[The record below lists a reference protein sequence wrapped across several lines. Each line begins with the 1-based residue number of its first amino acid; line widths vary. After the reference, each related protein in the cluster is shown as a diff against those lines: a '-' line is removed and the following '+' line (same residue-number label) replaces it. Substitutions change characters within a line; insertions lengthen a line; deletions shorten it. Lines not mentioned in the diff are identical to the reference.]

1 MQPYGSLV
9 GQRFAATPFQAISS
23 TAYWVVN
30 TAKSI
35 VLVGMMGAGKSSVG
49 RALERRT
56 GLTRLD
62 TDEMVAARF
71 GMSISEIFEKDGEEK
86 FRDAETET
94 LRNLAPDRAAIIVT
108 GGGIILRP
116 ENVDLLKRLG
126 AIVWLNGD
134 ETTLFERAS
143 RRNARPLLQKDDPR
157 AIFSELLRKRAP
169 IYRTAAD
176 FEIDTSNLTHDQV
189 AETIL
194 IKMEELAAR

>member
-1 MQPYGSLV
+1 
-9 GQRFAATPFQAISS
+9 
-23 TAYWVVN
+23 VN

-71 GMSISEIFEKDGEEK
+71 GMSISEIFEKHGEEK
-86 FRDAETET
+86 FRDTETET

-108 GGGIILRP
+108 GGGIILRS

-157 AIFSELLRKRAP
+157 SIFSELLRKRAP

-194 IKMEELAAR
+194 IKMEELAAP

>member
-1 MQPYGSLV
+1 
-9 GQRFAATPFQAISS
+9 
-23 TAYWVVN
+23 
-30 TAKSI
+30 
-35 VLVGMMGAGKSSVG
+35 MMGAGKSSVG

-108 GGGIILRP
+108 GGGIILRS

-143 RRNARPLLQKDDPR
+143 RRNARPLLQEDDPR

-169 IYRTAAD
+169 IYKTAAD

-194 IKMEELAAR
+194 IKMEELAAP